1 MLPKHYSEMSACVN
15 LIIAQMSMRNGAWPA
30 RVKDLTR
37 YKISLNW
44 DIETNRL
51 LKESP
56 NVMSRP
62 ATG

>member
-1 MLPKHYSEMSACVN
+1 VTP
-15 LIIAQMSMRNGAWPA
+15 IIVQMSMRIGAWPA

-44 DIETNRL
+44 DIETNRS
-51 LKESP
+51 LKENP